1 MDDLLQKP
9 LSQATVVVLDTETT
23 GLYPYQGH
31 RVVEI
36 GAVRL
41 ESASNGA
48 WQARAEFSQ
57 LLQPDRPMEPAA
69 SRVNGITDADLVGMP
84 RFADVAGLLLNLLDG
99 ALLVA
104 HNARFDAAFLG
115 MELHLCGHGVPASS
129 KAMLPNPWLC
139 TMLLARNH
147 FYFGN
152 NTLGH
157 IARVLGLRAGRAH
170 RALNDAYVTV
180 DVLKRLAQGL
190 AEMNLITVGDLLEA
204 QGGPVYTPFPSHSDL
219 PPPFSLAL
227 SLRRP
232 VRIVYASP
240 SGLTRRI
247 IEPRYSTSHGGHDY
261 LVAYCRLRKAQRTFR
276 LDRIVEAEFA
286 GE

>member
-1 MDDLLQKP
+1 MDDLQRKP
-9 LSQATVVVLDTETT
+9 LNQTALVVLDTETT

-41 ESASNGA
+41 EPATGAS
-48 WQARAEFSQ
+48 WQVGAEFSQ
-57 LLQPDRPMEPAA
+57 LLQPDRRIEPAA
-69 SRVNGITDADLVGMP
+69 SRVNGITDAELVGMP
-84 RFADVAGLLLNLLDG
+84 RFSDVAGPLLELLEG

-115 MELHLCGHGVPASS
+115 MELHLCGHGAPAGSN
-129 KAMLPNPWLC
+129 AMLPNPWLC
-139 TMLLARNH
+139 TMLLARSH

-152 NTLGH
+152 SSLGH

-180 DVLKRLAQGL
+180 EVLKRLARDL

-204 QGGPVYTPFPSHSDL
+204 QGGPLYTPVPSRGDL
-219 PPPFSLAL
+219 PPPISLAL
-227 SLRRP
+227 SRRQP
-232 VRIVYASP
+232 VRIVYSGP
-240 SGLTRRI
+240 TGLTRRV
-247 IEPRYSTSHGGHDY
+247 IEPLYSTSHGGHDY
-261 LVAYCRLRKAQRTFR
+261 LVAYCRLRNARRTFR
-276 LDRIVEAEFA
+276 LDRIVEAEFD